1 MWNKRNGLNKTE
13 QDFLEFITNYLDDF
27 LFVSESIN
35 KCNRMTQSF
44 IAMCDTI
51 GVPISEEKTEWGSV
65 RIIFL
70 GILLDGNKLIL
81 TIPEENGSEQSEC

>member
-1 MWNKRNGLNKTE
+1 
-13 QDFLEFITNYLDDF
+13 
-27 LFVSESIN
+27 
-35 KCNRMTQSF
+35 MTQSF

-51 GVPISEEKTEWGSV
+51 GVPISEEKTEWESV

-81 TIPEENGSEQSEC
+81 TIPEEKWIRAIGMLNEMLSK